1 MKTVKV
7 CVIGCSGMGNLHMQG
22 VIKKEGAELYAICD
36 TDEQALKETFEKLKS
51 SGVKKAV
58 CDYREL
64 VADPEID
71 AAVIVTPDQFHRQ
84 MTVDFLEAGKTVLC
98 EKPMAL
104 NLDECQVMLDAQKRT
119 GNGLMIG
126 QVCRCTPA
134 FILAKK
140 LVDEGRI
147 GELFFVESEYAHN
160 YESAKGKNNWRMTP
174 ERHAFI
180 GGACHAVDLLR
191 WIAGDPTEVFGYA
204 NHKCLTDWPTDDCV
218 IAVYKFPNNVNG
230 KVFTST
236 GCCRD
241 YTMRTVLYGT
251 TGTIICDNTSTHLTL
266 FQNGEKIEG
275 HRRYS
280 CPQLIPVH
288 VNNHNIN
295 AEIDI
300 FIDAILKGEPM
311 PISSFEGAATI
322 AVCTA
327 TVESTKTGRPV
338 TIKYPS
344 L

>member
-22 VIKKEGAELYAICD
+22 VIKKDGAELYAICD
-36 TDEQALKETFEKLKS
+36 TDKEALDATYEKLKS

-58 CDYREL
+58 TDYKEL

-104 NLDECQVMLDAQKRT
+104 NLEDCQMMLDAQKRT
-119 GNGLMIG
+119 GSGLMIG
-126 QVCRCTPA
+126 QVCRCTPG
-134 FILAKK
+134 FIAAKK
-140 LVDEGRI
+140 LVDEGKI

-160 YESAKGKNNWRMTP
+160 YEKAKGKNNWRMTP
-174 ERHAFI
+174 ERSGFI
-180 GGACHAVDLLR
+180 GGGCHAVDLLR
-191 WIAGDPTEVFGYA
+191 WIAGDPTEVFAYS

-218 IAVYKFPNNVNG
+218 IAIYKFPNDVKG

-236 GCCRD
+236 GCCRA

-251 TGTIICDNTSTHLTL
+251 AGTIICDNTTPYIQL
-266 FQNGEKIEG
+266 FEKGEEIQG

-280 CPQLIPVH
+280 CPIQIPVSL
-288 VNNHNIN
+288 NSHNIG

-300 FIDAILKGEPM
+300 FIDAILKGEKM
-311 PISSFEGAATI
+311 PISSLEGANTI

-327 TVESTKTGRPV
+327 TVESTKTGKPV
-338 TIKYPS
+338 EIKYPT